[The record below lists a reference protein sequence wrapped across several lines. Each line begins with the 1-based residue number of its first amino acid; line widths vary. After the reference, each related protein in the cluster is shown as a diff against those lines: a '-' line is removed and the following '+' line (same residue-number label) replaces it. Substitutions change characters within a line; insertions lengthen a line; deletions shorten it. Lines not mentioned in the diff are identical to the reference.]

1 MTTHSEKSFNW
12 LNNID
17 RRLIYLLVI
26 IALSLPLLTKYTLR
40 PAEMNTATTFYN
52 AIEALPRQNKIVLIA
67 ADWGPGTEAENK
79 PQTAV
84 AIEHLMRLRV
94 PFALISNYPFA
105 KPYLEQL
112 PNQIA
117 QRLEIETN
125 QTWEYGKDWVNFGYR
140 PGGSIMIQG
149 MAKAKDLHQVLKTDA
164 NGTPIN
170 ELIVMKNIH
179 NIQDIS
185 MLMEFTGLVGVFN
198 SWIQFFQS
206 ESYTPQFV
214 HGCTAITIP
223 EAYIYYVSKQIIGL
237 FEGVAGAAWYE
248 ELLSKN
254 YPGREGGAA
263 LQVMTALSFA
273 HLLIILFIILGNV
286 GLLISVISKKKG
298 AGS

>member
-1 MTTHSEKSFNW
+1 MVKASPQIVVW

-17 RRLIYLLVI
+17 RRIIYILVI
-26 IALSLPLLTKYTLR
+26 VALSVPLLTKYTLR
-40 PAEMNTATTFYN
+40 PAEMRTANAFYDAVEN
-52 AIEALPRQNKIVLIA
+52 LPRQGKIVLLA

-84 AIEHLMRLRV
+84 AIEHLMRLRI

-112 PNQIA
+112 PQEVA
-117 QRLEIETN
+117 QMLEVETG

-149 MAKAKDLHQVLKTDA
+149 MAKAKNLHQVLKTDA
-164 NGTPIN
+164 AGTAIG
-170 ELIVMKNIH
+170 ELEIMKNVHTIK
-179 NIQDIS
+179 DIS

-198 SWIQFFQS
+198 SWVQFFQS
-206 ESYTPQFV
+206 DGYIPKFV

-248 ELLSKN
+248 ELLTKN
-254 YPGREGGAA
+254 YPKRTGGEA
-263 LQVMTALSFA
+263 LQIMTALSFA
-273 HLLIILFIILGNV
+273 HLLIILFIVLGNL
-286 GLLISVISKKKG
+286 GLLINFLSKRRG
-298 AGS
+298 AQ